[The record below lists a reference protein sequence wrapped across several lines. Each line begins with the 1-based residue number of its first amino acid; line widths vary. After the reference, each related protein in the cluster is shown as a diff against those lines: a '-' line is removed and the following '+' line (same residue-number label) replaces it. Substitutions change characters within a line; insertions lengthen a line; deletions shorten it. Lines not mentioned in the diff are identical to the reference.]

1 VLIRW
6 EGARAP
12 LVWTVPRPEI
22 EPFAARLELARRYLH
37 VYGPSTAAS
46 FAKWAGIGA
55 QEAVAAFGAL
65 DVTPVR
71 TPIGDGWILAADEA
85 ELRAGAAPAAPARLL
100 PSGDAY
106 YLLQGAD
113 RELLVPNAK
122 QRATLWTSRVWP
134 GAVLVDGEIVGTWR
148 RAQAKL
154 TVEPWRKLSP
164 AERDAVVAEAETL
177 PLPGVE
183 RVAVHWL

>member
-1 VLIRW
+1 
-6 EGARAP
+6 
-12 LVWTVPRPEI
+12 
-22 EPFAARLELARRYLH
+22 
-37 VYGPSTAAS
+37 
-46 FAKWAGIGA
+46 
-55 QEAVAAFGAL
+55 
-65 DVTPVR
+65 
-71 TPIGDGWILAADEA
+71 
-85 ELRAGAAPAAPARLL
+85 
-100 PSGDAY
+100 
-106 YLLQGAD
+106 
-113 RELLVPNAK
+113 
-122 QRATLWTSRVWP
+122 LWTSCVWP